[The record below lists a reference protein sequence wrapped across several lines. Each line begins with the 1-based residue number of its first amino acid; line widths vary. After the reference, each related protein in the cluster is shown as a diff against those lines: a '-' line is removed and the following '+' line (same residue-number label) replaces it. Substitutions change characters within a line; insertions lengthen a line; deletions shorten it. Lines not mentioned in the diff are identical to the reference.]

1 MSKKDFDKIEVK
13 NKICINVTCYE
24 NKLTYPVHM
33 SDQKFENSM
42 VLLIMSDKI
51 RSQYMYIR
59 DFNKFM
65 FNKTKKLFL

>member
-13 NKICINVTCYE
+13 NKICINVICYG